1 MSVSDLLFAY
11 LKARPRRPR
20 QTLLEIAG
28 QSNKEHVWSRLLA
41 HFLDPRKDHGMSPVF
56 LRALTQIAGC
66 MDPDEVVETVDKEVL
81 TEQGK
86 FIDVLVTTD
95 KRIIAVENKLYAP
108 AYNDF
113 DEYRRET
120 KTRAETAGRRP
131 LLLLLTLYPVDRTES
146 GFVNVN
152 WGRLHQEI
160 VSRSGFLFAEPVEQ
174 HTLYLQEFMSMV
186 SNVRNERKV
195 DDIFIQF
202 VLDHRKEVKDLLSD
216 IQLLSADLRRGSTEF
231 GQSIA
236 EARSKQEPVPR
247 QYREPGDQLVA
258 VTYFELPAANGA
270 VIAID
275 VVFEPQGVRVEIFCR
290 NRPPSS
296 RSSSITEFLPRF
308 EAADILLRNL
318 LCDWRYEWGK
328 SFHRN
333 IDPAEIVREVQLL
346 IETIKQKVLTP

>member
-11 LKARPRRPR
+11 LRARPKRPR

-41 HFLDPRKDHGMSPVF
+41 HFLDPRKGHGMSPVF

-66 MDPDEVVETVDKEVL
+66 TDSDEAVETVNKEVL

-86 FIDVLVTTD
+86 FIDVLVTTN
-95 KRIIAVENKLYAP
+95 KKIIAIENKLYAP

-113 DEYRRET
+113 DEYQRET
-120 KTRAETAGRRP
+120 KNRAKTAGRRP

-146 GFVNVN
+146 GFVNVS

-160 VSRSGFLFAEPVEQ
+160 TSGSGFLFAEPVEQ

-195 DDIFIQF
+195 EDIFIQF
-202 VLDHRKEVKDLLSD
+202 VLAHKEEIKGLFLD
-216 IQLLSADLRRGSTEF
+216 IKFLSAYLSRRSTEF

-236 EARSKQEPVPR
+236 EARARQEPAPR
-247 QYREPGDQLVA
+247 QHREPGDQLLA
-258 VTYFELPAANGA
+258 VTYFEFPAANGA
-270 VIAID
+270 VIVID
-275 VVFEPQGVRVEIFCR
+275 VVFEPQGVRVETFCR
-290 NRPPSS
+290 NRP
-296 RSSSITEFLPRF
+296 RIIEFLPRF
-308 EAADILLRNL
+308 EAAGILLRNL
-318 LCDWRYEWGK
+318 QNDRRYEWVK
-328 SFHRN
+328 SFDRN
-333 IDPAEIVREVQLL
+333 IDPTNIVTEVQVL
-346 IETIKQKVLTP
+346 IETIKQKVLPP

>member
-11 LKARPRRPR
+11 LKARPKRPR

-28 QSNKEHVWSRLLA
+28 QSSKEHVWSRLLA
-41 HFLDPRKDHGMSPVF
+41 HFLDPRKGHGMSPVF

-66 MDPDEVVETVDKEVL
+66 MDPDEAVEIVDKEVL

-86 FIDVLVTTD
+86 FIDLLITTN
-95 KRIIAVENKLYAP
+95 KQIIAVENKIYAP

-113 DEYRRET
+113 DEYQRET
-120 KTRAETAGRRP
+120 KSRAETAGRRP

-146 GFVNVN
+146 GFVNVS
-152 WGRLHQEI
+152 WGCLHQEI
-160 VSRSGFLFAEPVEQ
+160 ISGSGFLFAEPVEQ

-202 VLDHRKEVKDLLSD
+202 VLDHRQEIKGLLSD
-216 IQLLSADLRRGSTEF
+216 IQSLSAYLIKRSTEF

-236 EARSKQEPVPR
+236 EARSKQEPVPQ
-247 QYREPGDQLVA
+247 QYREPGDQLLA
-258 VTYFELPAANGA
+258 VTFFNFPAANGA
-270 VIAID
+270 VIATD

-290 NRPPSS
+290 RRS
-296 RSSSITEFLPRF
+296 RITEFLPRF
-308 EAADILLRNL
+308 EAAGIMLRSLLN
-318 LCDWRYEWGK
+318 DGRYEWGK
-328 SFHRN
+328 SFDRN
-333 IDPAEIVREVQLL
+333 IDPTEIVREVQLL
-346 IETIKQKVLTP
+346 IETIKQKVLPP